1 MALLVFDNTRIIVDR
16 PHSEVYVPVMK
27 LEDAA
32 KQLEAL
38 GNPTRLAIYRVLI
51 RLGDQG
57 SPVGKI
63 RKKLDIPASTLSH
76 HIAKL
81 VHAGLV
87 TQERDSRS
95 LYCRADLKNMD
106 ALMRFLVRNC
116 CAEESCIQVAK

>member
-1 MALLVFDNTRIIVDR
+1 
-16 PHSEVYVPVMK
+16 MK

-95 LYCRADLKNMD
+95 LYCKADFKNMD
-106 ALMRFLVRNC
+106 ALMTFLVHNC
-116 CAEESCIQVAK
+116 CAEESCIQVVK

>member
-1 MALLVFDNTRIIVDR
+1 M
-16 PHSEVYVPVMK
+16 YVPDMK

-32 KQLEAL
+32 EQLEAL
-38 GNPTRLAIYRVLI
+38 GNPTRLAIYRFLI
-51 RLGDQG
+51 RFGQQG
-57 SPVGKI
+57 SPVGTI

-81 VHAGLV
+81 VHSGLV

-106 ALMRFLVRNC
+106 ALMKFLVRNC
-116 CAEESCIQVAK
+116 CAEESCIQVAI

>member
-1 MALLVFDNTRIIVDR
+1 MTLLFDNTRNIVDKIR
-16 PHSEVYVPVMK
+16 SEVYFPVMK

-57 SPVGKI
+57 CPVGEIK
-63 RKKLDIPASTLSH
+63 KKLDIPASTLSH

-81 VHAGLV
+81 VHSGLI

-95 LYCRADLKNMD
+95 LYCAADFKNMN
-106 ALMRFLVRNC
+106 ALMTFLVRNC
-116 CAEESCIQVAK
+116 CAEDSCVRLAR

>member
-1 MALLVFDNTRIIVDR
+1 MYFPL
-16 PHSEVYVPVMK
+16 MK
-27 LEDAA
+27 LEEAA

-38 GNPTRLAIYRVLI
+38 GNPTRLAIYRFLI
-51 RLGDQG
+51 RFGQKG
-57 SPVGKI
+57 SPVGTI

-81 VHAGLV
+81 VHSGLV

-95 LYCRADLKNMD
+95 LYCKADLKNMD

-116 CAEESCIQVAK
+116 CAEESCIQVAI